1 MTFSNTIQEETHAKL
16 EEYLEELFEEP
27 FHDPENDHWYVRY
40 GSTVLEISNEPYG
53 PEESVVT
60 IMAYCV
66 QGVKLAERLLRG
78 LLELNHQIPFGSF
91 SLVGDDIFLSHSL
104 FGRTLTRS
112 NLLTAISAVATL
124 SDDYDEQIVGKY
136 GGQTALQ
143 RIQDT
148 GGFAQR
154 RAVGE
159 RLP

>member
-1 MTFSNTIQEETHAKL
+1 MTFANVIQEETHHKL
-16 EEYLEELFEEP
+16 REYLDELFEEP
-27 FHDPENDHWYVRY
+27 FHDPETDHWYVRY

-66 QGVKLAERLLRG
+66 QGVEIEDRLLRN
-78 LLELNHQIPFGSF
+78 LLKLNHQIHFGSF
-91 SLVGDDIFLSHSL
+91 SLVGDDLFLSHSL
-104 FGRTLTRS
+104 FGRTLTRP
-112 NLLTAISAVATL
+112 NLLTAISAVAEL
-124 SDDYDEQIVGKY
+124 SDEYDDQIVEKY

-154 RAVGE
+154 RASRVS
-159 RLP
+159 

>member
-1 MTFSNTIQEETHAKL
+1 MTFANATQEETHHKL
-16 EEYLEELFEEP
+16 REYLNELFEEP
-27 FHDPENDHWYVRY
+27 FHDPETGHSYVRY

-66 QGVKLAERLLRG
+66 QGVELEDRLLRSM
-78 LLELNHQIPFGSF
+78 LKLNHNMHFGSF
-91 SLVGDDIFLSHSL
+91 SLVGNDIFLSHSL
-104 FGRTLTRS
+104 FGRTLTRPS
-112 NLLTAISAVATL
+112 LLTAISAVAEL
-124 SDDYDEQIVGKY
+124 SDEYDDQIVEKY

-154 RAVGE
+154 RATRGS
-159 RLP
+159 